1 MHFLPKDKLDA
12 FFTRLSEN
20 AALYIPS
27 KDKNGRTKYTK
38 YSPATEDHGATEYSD
53 AVNTER
59 FKILDSVYLAEPWIR
74 TMQTAALTAP

>member
-38 YSPATEDHGATEYSD
+38 YSPATEDHE
-53 AVNTER
+53 
-59 FKILDSVYLAEPWIR
+59 IL
-74 TMQTAALTAP
+74 